1 MSHPSRAS
9 ERRNRPW
16 FPAAF
21 LPLVLLAASTVPA
34 LGQTRKAHFVSTSV
48 SQDDRGAAA
57 ATTAGLGAAAYHP
70 SRVLVRFRDGAPVGF
85 LPGSGP
91 ARAFPGNA
99 HLFLVPNPPGL
110 SVAQVVQRY
119 RANPNVVNAEP
130 DYVRR
135 AVAIPTDPLW
145 NQQWDM
151 AKISAPTAWDSQT
164 DSGDVYV
171 VVIDTGIDFTH
182 PDLQDNLDSADSRTC
197 MNNSC
202 TPGGADDFG
211 HGTHCAGT
219 IGAVANDGVGIAGL
233 NWQVKLI
240 SCKFLGSN
248 GSGYTS
254 DAVLCFQHVKALKQ
268 VGLNVRVTSNSWGGD
283 GFSQELKNAMADVE
297 ALGVVNVCA
306 AGNSGRNADVSPMYP
321 AGYDNRGIISVLASD
336 QNDVGA
342 GFTNYGLCNVDIA
355 APGVSTLST
364 VPLCTSPPAPP
375 IAICDASGYKPLSG
389 TSMAT
394 PHVSGVIAALAHQ
407 NPTLTAYEARDIVL
421 DPGSFDALSEAK
433 AQTTSTG
440 GRLNFPKT
448 LANPRLSSPIA
459 LNGFPT
465 LTIGPDV
472 FAPAGSPVNLTANAS
487 DPDNDPLRMSWAKS
501 GNSTSQ
507 WLFGSMLNSLFPNA
521 SGSSVSF
528 TAPSLARTAM
538 ASYDVSVADGRGGGA
553 HGREYVTVSTAP
565 SPGLPPSVTLAVT
578 TTDPSTFPVTASVS
592 FPATDPEGGPVLKDL
607 WIGQRNGASG
617 GCCYTSSTTSVQLDS
632 AGVYRFS
639 TTAIDQ
645 ELNISTRPS
654 TVVKLGGATGEPP
667 IASANL
673 DRSSGPVPL
682 TVNIDMRA
690 SSDPDGTVQ
699 WYFMSCGDGGSTF
712 GSSSPFGT
720 CRYDTPGV
728 YWLMLQVQDNSSNV
742 DLVSAYVVA
751 TPVPGG
757 PDTENPTVSI
767 ASPTSGAHVS
777 GNVSIT
783 AGASDNLGVARVDF
797 FLDSGT
803 TPIGSATSAPYM
815 ITWDS
820 GTTSPGS
827 HSLSVTA
834 RDAAGNIGTSTTVP
848 ITVDATTLP
857 QVSITS
863 PTNGAAVQR
872 KSTVSMTAS
881 VTPGSFAVSRVDFL
895 ANSGVVCS
903 DATGPYS
910 CNWQVPARGSTRSY
924 PLQAKAYDANGSMVS
939 SAIVTVTAR

>member
-1 MSHPSRAS
+1 MFHRSRAS
-9 ERRNRPW
+9 ERRNRAL
-16 FPAAF
+16 FPVGL
-21 LPLVLLAASTVPA
+21 LPLALLTASTVPA
-34 LGQTRKAHFVSTSV
+34 LAQAPFVVSTSV
-48 SQDDRGAAA
+48 SRDDRGAAA
-57 ATTAGLGAAAYHP
+57 VTTVGLGAPAYHP
-70 SRVLVRFRDGAPVGF
+70 SRVLVRFRNGAPVDF

-91 ARAFPGNA
+91 ARAFPGNP
-99 HLFLVPNPPGL
+99 HLFLIPNPPGL
-110 SVAQVVQRY
+110 SVAEVVRRY

-130 DYVRR
+130 DFVQE
-135 AVAIPTDPLW
+135 AVALPTDPLW
-145 NQQWDM
+145 SQQWDM
-151 AKISAPTAWDSQT
+151 TKIAAPTAWDSQT

-182 PDLQDNLDSADSRTC
+182 TDLQGNLDSADSRTC

-202 TPGGADDFG
+202 SAGGSDDYG

-219 IGAVANDGVGIAGL
+219 IGAVANDGIGIAGL

-268 VGLNVRVTSNSWGGD
+268 GGLNIRVTSNSWGGS
-283 GFSQELKNAMADVE
+283 GFSQELKTAMEDVE
-297 ALGVVNVCA
+297 VLGVVNICA
-306 AGNSGRNADVSPMYP
+306 AGNSGQNADVSPMYP
-321 AGYDNRGIISVLASD
+321 AGYDSRGIISVLASD
-336 QNDVGA
+336 QNDLGA
-342 GFTNYGLCNVDIA
+342 GFTNYGLFNVDVA

-375 IAICDASGYKPLSG
+375 IAICDASGYKTLSG

-394 PHVSGVIAALAHQ
+394 PHVSGVIAALAHR
-407 NPTLTAYEARDIVL
+407 NPALTAYEARDIVL
-421 DPGSFDALSEAK
+421 DPGSLDALSDPR

-448 LANPRLSSPIA
+448 LANPRLSGPIA

-472 FAPAGSPVNLTANAS
+472 FAPAGSPVNLTANVS
-487 DPDNDPLRMSWAKS
+487 DPDSDPLRVAWAKS
-501 GNSTSQ
+501 GSTASQ
-507 WLFGSMLNSLFPNA
+507 WLFGWMSSQLFPNA

-528 TAPSLARTAM
+528 IAPSPARTAI
-538 ASYDVSVADGRGGGA
+538 ASYDASVADGRGGGA
-553 HGREYVTVSTAP
+553 HGRDYVTVSPAP
-565 SPGLPPSVTLAVT
+565 SPGLPPSVTLTVT

-592 FPATDPEGGPVLKDL
+592 FPATDPEGGPVGKDL
-607 WIGQRNGASG
+607 WIGQSNGGSG
-617 GCCYTSSTTSVQLDS
+617 ACCYTGSTTSVELDS
-632 AGVYRFS
+632 PGVYRFS

-645 ELNISTRPS
+645 ELNLSARPS
-654 TVVKLGGATGEPP
+654 AVVKLGGSTGEPP
-667 IASANL
+667 IASASL

-682 TVNIDMRA
+682 TVNIDMSA
-690 SSDPDGTVQ
+690 SSDADGTIQ
-699 WYFMSCGDGGSTF
+699 WYFMSCGNGGGTS
-712 GSSSPFGT
+712 GSPSPLGS

-728 YWLMLQVQDNSSNV
+728 YWLILQVQDNGGNV

-777 GNVSIT
+777 GNVSIR
-783 AGASDNLGVARVDF
+783 ANASDNFGVTRVDF

-803 TPIGSATSAPYM
+803 TPIGSATSSPYTV
-815 ITWDS
+815 TWDS
-820 GTTSPGS
+820 GTTPPGA
-827 HSLSVTA
+827 HSLSATA
-834 RDAAGNIGTSTTVP
+834 RDAAGNTGTSAAVP
-848 ITVDATTLP
+848 ITVDAPTLP

-863 PTNGAAVQR
+863 PANGSAVQR
-872 KSTVSMTAS
+872 KSSVSITAS
-881 VTPGSFAVSRVDFL
+881 VTPGSYAVSRVDFL

-903 DATGPYS
+903 DATGPYG
-910 CNWQVPARGSTRSY
+910 CNWQVPARGSTKSY
-924 PLQAKAYDANGSMVS
+924 LLQAKAYDAKGNVVP

>member
-9 ERRNRPW
+9 ERTTHARFRV
-16 FPAAF
+16 AL
-21 LPLVLLAASTVPA
+21 LPLALLTSLPVPA
-34 LGQTRKAHFVSTSV
+34 LAQAPFVVSTSV
-48 SQDDRGAAA
+48 SRDDRGAAA
-57 ATTAGLGAAAYHP
+57 VTTAGLDGPAYHP
-70 SRVLVRFRDGAPVGF
+70 SRALVRFRNGAPVSF

-91 ARAFPGNA
+91 ARAFPGNPR
-99 HLFLVPNPPGL
+99 LFLVPNPPGL
-110 SVAQVVQRY
+110 SVAEVVRRY

-130 DYVRR
+130 DYLQQ

-145 NQQWDM
+145 SQQWDM
-151 AKISAPTAWDSQT
+151 TKIAAPTAWDTQT
-164 DSGDVYV
+164 NASDVYV

-182 PDLQDNLDSADSRTC
+182 PDLQGNLDSADSRTC

-202 TPGGADDFG
+202 SPGGADDFG

-219 IGAVANDGVGIAGL
+219 IGAVANNGVGIAGL

-254 DAVLCFQHVKALKQ
+254 DAVLCFQNVKALKQ
-268 VGLNVRVTSNSWGGD
+268 GGLNIRLTSNSWGGG
-283 GFSQELKNAMADVE
+283 GFSQELKNAMSDVE

-306 AGNSGRNADVSPMYP
+306 AGNSGLNADASPMYP

-342 GFTNYGLCNVDIA
+342 GFTNYGLFNVDIA

-375 IAICDASGYKPLSG
+375 ISICDASGYKLLSG

-394 PHVSGVIAALAHQ
+394 PHVSGVMAALAHQ
-407 NPTLTAYEARDIVL
+407 NPALTAYEARDIVL
-421 DPGSFDALSEAK
+421 DPGSFDALSDPR

-448 LANPRLSSPIA
+448 LANPRLSNPIV
-459 LNGFPT
+459 LNAFPT

-472 FAPAGSPVNLTANAS
+472 FASAGSQVNLTANAS
-487 DPDNDPLRMSWAKS
+487 DPDSDPLRMSWTRS
-501 GNSTSQ
+501 GNTGSQ
-507 WLFGSMLNSLFPNA
+507 WLFGSMLSSLFPNA

-528 TAPSLARTAM
+528 TAPSPARTAI
-538 ASYDVSVADGRGGGA
+538 ASYEASVADGRGGGA
-553 HGREYVTVSTAP
+553 HGRDYVTVSPAP
-565 SPGLPPSVTLAVT
+565 SPGLPPSVTLTVT
-578 TTDPSTFPVTASVS
+578 TTDPSTLPVTASVS
-592 FPATDPEGGPVLKDL
+592 FPANDPEGGPVLKDL
-607 WIGQRNGASG
+607 WIGQSNGASG
-617 GCCYTSSTTSVQLDS
+617 SCCYTDSTTSVQLNS

-645 ELNISTRPS
+645 ELNFSTRPS
-654 TVVKLGGATGEPP
+654 AVVKVGGASGEPP
-667 IASANL
+667 IASATL
-673 DRSSGPVPL
+673 DRSSGAVPL
-682 TVNIDMRA
+682 TVNIDMSA

-699 WYFMSCGDGGSTF
+699 SYYMSCGDGGFTF
-712 GSSSPFGT
+712 GSQSPFGS

-728 YWLMLQVQDNSSNV
+728 YWLMLQAQDNGGNV

-767 ASPTSGAHVS
+767 TSPISGAHVS

-783 AGASDNLGVARVDF
+783 ANATDNVGVTQVDF

-803 TPIGSATSAPYM
+803 TPIGSVTSSPYR

-827 HSLSVTA
+827 HSLSA
-834 RDAAGNIGTSTTVP
+834 KAKDAAGNTGTSTAVP

-857 QVSITS
+857 QISITS
-863 PTNGAAVQR
+863 PANGTTVQR
-872 KSTVSMTAS
+872 KSIVSITAS
-881 VTPGSFAVSRVDFL
+881 VTPGSYAVSRVDFL
-895 ANSGVVCS
+895 VNSGLACS
-903 DATGPYS
+903 DATSPYS
-910 CNWQVPARGSTRSY
+910 CNWPVPTKANPKTY
-924 PLQAKAYDANGSMVS
+924 QLQANAYDTKGNMVPS
-939 SAIVTVTAR
+939 TIVTVSVGR

>member
-1 MSHPSRAS
+1 V
-9 ERRNRPW
+9 RR
-16 FPAAF
+16 
-21 LPLVLLAASTVPA
+21 
-34 LGQTRKAHFVSTSV
+34 
-48 SQDDRGAAA
+48 
-57 ATTAGLGAAAYHP
+57 YH
-70 SRVLVRFRDGAPVGF
+70 
-85 LPGSGP
+85 
-91 ARAFPGNA
+91 
-99 HLFLVPNPPGL
+99 
-110 SVAQVVQRY
+110 
-119 RANPNVVNAEP
+119 ANPNVLHAEP
-130 DYVRR
+130 DYVQR

-151 AKISAPTAWDSQT
+151 AKISAPTAWDTQT
-164 DSGDVYV
+164 NSSDVYA

-182 PDLQDNLDSADSRTC
+182 PDLQGNLDTADSLTC

-202 TPGGADDFG
+202 SPGGEDDYG

-233 NWQVKLI
+233 NWQVKLV

-268 VGLNVRVTSNSWGGD
+268 GGLNIRVTSNSWGGD

-297 ALGVVNVCA
+297 ALGVMNVCA
-306 AGNSGRNADVSPMYP
+306 AGNSGLNADVSPMYP

-342 GFTNYGLCNVDIA
+342 GFSNYGLFNVDIA
-355 APGVSTLST
+355 APGVATLST
-364 VPLCTSPPAPP
+364 VPLCTSSPAPP

-407 NPTLTAYEARDIVL
+407 NPELTAYEARDIVL

-433 AQTTSTG
+433 AQSTSTG

-448 LANPRLSSPIA
+448 LANPRLSNPVV
-459 LNGFPT
+459 LNVFPT
-465 LTIGPDV
+465 LTTGPDV
-472 FAPAGSPVNLTANAS
+472 FASAGSPVNLTAS
-487 DPDNDPLRMSWAKS
+487 VFDPDDDPLRMSWARS
-501 GNSTSQ
+501 GNTASQ

-521 SGSSVSF
+521 SGNSVSF
-528 TAPSLARTAM
+528 AAPSLARTAI
-538 ASYDVSVADGRGGGA
+538 ASYNVSVADGRGGGA
-553 HGREYVTVSTAP
+553 RGSDSVTVSPAP
-565 SPGLPPSVTLAVT
+565 SPGLPPSVTLTVT

-607 WIGQRNGASG
+607 WIGQRNGTSG
-617 GCCYTSSTTSVQLDS
+617 ACCYASSTTSVELGS

-639 TTAIDQ
+639 TTAIDR
-645 ELNISTRPS
+645 ELNVSTRPS
-654 TVVKLGGATGEPP
+654 AVVRLGGATGDPP
-667 IASANL
+667 IASAHL

-682 TVNIDMRA
+682 TVNIDM
-690 SSDPDGTVQ
+690 STSTDPDGTIQ
-699 WYFMSCGDGGSTF
+699 WYYMSCGDGGSTF
-712 GSSSPFGT
+712 GSPSPFGT
-720 CRYDTPGV
+720 CLYDTPGV
-728 YWLMLQVQDNSSNV
+728 YWLMLQVQDNSGNI

-751 TPVPGG
+751 TPVPAG
-757 PDTENPTVSI
+757 PDIENPMVSI
-767 ASPTSGAHVS
+767 SSPTSGAHVS

-783 AGASDNLGVARVDF
+783 ASASDNVGVARVDF

-803 TPIGSATSAPYM
+803 TPIGSATSAPYT

-827 HSLSVTA
+827 HSLSATA
-834 RDAAGNIGTSTTVP
+834 RDAAGNIGTSAIVA
-848 ITVDATTLP
+848 ITIDALTLP

-863 PTNGAAVQR
+863 PANGTTVLR
-872 KSTVSMTAS
+872 KSTVSITAS
-881 VTPGSFAVSRVDFL
+881 VTPGSYAVSRVDFL
-895 ANSGVVCS
+895 ASSGVVCS

-910 CNWQVPARGSTRSY
+910 CNWQVPAGGKAKSY
-924 PLQAKAYDANGSMVS
+924 QLQAKAYDANGSVVPS
-939 SAIVTVTAR
+939 GIVTVTAR

>member
-1 MSHPSRAS
+1 MSCLRFWAALLPLGVLAT
-9 ERRNRPW
+9 
-16 FPAAF
+16 FPA
-21 LPLVLLAASTVPA
+21 PA
-34 LGQTRKAHFVSTSV
+34 VAQEHRVSTSV
-48 SQDDRGAAA
+48 SQDGRGAALV
-57 ATTAGLGAAAYHP
+57 TVGLDTPAYHP
-70 SRVLVRFRDGAPVGF
+70 SRALVRFRNGAAVDF

-91 ARAFPGNA
+91 ARAFPGDSR
-99 HLFLVPNPPGL
+99 LFLVPNPPGL
-110 SVAQVVQRY
+110 SVSEMVRRY
-119 RANPNVVNAEP
+119 RAKPNVLRAEP
-130 DYVRR
+130 DYLQQ

-145 NQQWDM
+145 SQQWDM
-151 AKISAPTAWDSQT
+151 AKIAAPTAWDTQT
-164 DSGDVYV
+164 NSSDVYA

-182 PDLQDNLDSADSRTC
+182 PDLQGNLDSADSLTC

-202 TPGGADDFG
+202 SPGGADDFG

-219 IGAVANDGVGIAGL
+219 IGAVANDGIGIAGL

-268 VGLNVRVTSNSWGGD
+268 GGVNIRLTSNSWGGG

-306 AGNSGRNADVSPMYP
+306 AGNSGLNADVSPMYP
-321 AGYDNRGIISVLASD
+321 AGFDNRGIISVLASD

-342 GFTNYGLCNVDIA
+342 GFTNYGLFNVDIA

-364 VPLCTSPPAPP
+364 VPLCTTPPAPP
-375 IAICDASGYKPLSG
+375 IAICDASGYKLLSG

-394 PHVSGVIAALAHQ
+394 PHVSGVMAALAHQ

-421 DPGSFDALSEAK
+421 DPGSFDALSDPR

-448 LANPRLSSPIA
+448 LANPRLSSPIV

-472 FAPAGSPVNLTANAS
+472 FAAAGSLVNLTASAS
-487 DPDNDPLRMSWAKS
+487 DPDSDPLRMSWTRS
-501 GNSTSQ
+501 GNTGSQ

-521 SGSSVSF
+521 SGNSVSF
-528 TAPSLARTAM
+528 TAPSPARTAM
-538 ASYDVSVADGRGGGA
+538 ASYDASVADGRGGGA
-553 HGREYVTVSTAP
+553 HGREYVTVSPAP
-565 SPGLPPSVTLAVT
+565 SPGLPPSVTLTVT

-592 FPATDPEGGPVLKDL
+592 FPATDPEGGPVSKDL
-607 WIGQRNGASG
+607 WIGQSNGASG
-617 GCCYTSSTTSVQLDS
+617 ACCFTDSTTSVQLDNP
-632 AGVYRFS
+632 GVYRFS
-639 TTAIDQ
+639 TTGIDQ
-645 ELNISTRPS
+645 ELNLSSRPS
-654 TVVKLGGATGEPP
+654 AVVKLGGATGEPP
-667 IASANL
+667 IASASL

-682 TVNIDMRA
+682 TVNINMSA
-690 SSDPDGTVQ
+690 STDPDGTVQ
-699 WYFMSCGDGGSTF
+699 WYYVSCGDGGSTF
-712 GSSSPFGT
+712 GSQSPLGS

-728 YWLMLQVQDNSSNV
+728 YWLMLQVQDNSGNV

-767 ASPTSGAHVS
+767 TSPSSDAHVS

-783 AGASDNLGVARVDF
+783 ANASDNVGVTRVDF

-803 TPIGSATSAPYM
+803 TAIGSATSSPYAV
-815 ITWDS
+815 TWDS
-820 GTTSPGS
+820 GTTSPGA
-827 HSLSVTA
+827 HTLSATA
-834 RDAAGNIGTSTTVP
+834 RDAAGNTGTSPAVP
-848 ITVDATTLP
+848 ITVDAPTLP

-863 PTNGAAVQR
+863 PTNGITVQR
-872 KSTVSMTAS
+872 KSTVSMTTS
-881 VTPGSFAVSRVDFL
+881 VTPGSYAVSRVDFL
-895 ANSGVVCS
+895 VNSGVVCS
-903 DATGPYS
+903 DATGPYG
-910 CNWQVPARGSTRSY
+910 CNWQVPARGGTKNY
-924 PLQAKAYDANGSMVS
+924 QLQAKAYDAEGSVVP